1 MRFVRLTA
9 AALCLATASAAATA
23 ESAKGKAELDL
34 LDTLSFKQGMEAIS
48 DAVGASI
55 PLASGEGYDVYQFR
69 RAGVTVKRGA
79 PYYDRIGARYSAG
92 DAPGKVCFDFGSK
105 AKKFCGK
112 VTFGG
117 TKFTIAADDGRVLT
131 GDAVYEKP
139 TRAGQ
144 LKTMNPTIAKTV
156 RFQEECS
163 CFREIFEAGK
173 TGSFLSLKDEDE
185 QEPNWFE
192 DDEPFF
198 NIVVDNNAFPAGCLV
213 NEGGNLLF
221 CQVDNLVDASTE
233 KENAHA
239 AAWVAKVGKCFGAK
253 PLGRSRVT
261 NDGLR
266 QGGTEFALGS
276 NVTAYAL
283 KGARSSFLHTHH
295 KQLYLVT
302 FYIGAK

>member
-1 MRFVRLTA
+1 MRFVCLTA
-9 AALCLATASAAATA
+9 AFLSAVLVGSAAADA
-23 ESAKGKAELDL
+23 PKGKAGLDL
-34 LDTLSFKQGMEAIS
+34 LDTLAIKQGMDAVS
-48 DAVGASI
+48 DAIGASI

-69 RAGVTVKRGA
+69 SAGVTVKRGA
-79 PYYDRIGARYSAG
+79 PHYDRIGARYSAG
-92 DAPGKVCFDFGSK
+92 NAPGKVCFDFGSK

-117 TKFTIAADDGRVLT
+117 TRFTIAADDGRVLT

-139 TRAGQ
+139 TRTGQ
-144 LKTMNPTIAKTV
+144 LKKMEPKIAKTV

-163 CFREIFEAGK
+163 CFREIFATGK
-173 TGSFLSLKDEDE
+173 SGSFLSLKEEAEEGAD
-185 QEPNWFE
+185 PNWYE
-192 DDEPFF
+192 KDEPFF
-198 NIVVDNNAFPAGCLV
+198 NVTLDNDAFPLKCLV
-213 NEGGNLLF
+213 NEGGNMVF
-221 CQVDNLVDASTE
+221 CQVDDLVDASPE

-253 PLGRSRVT
+253 AVPSRVKD
-261 NDGLR
+261 DGLR
-266 QGGTEFALGS
+266 QDGMEFALGG

-283 KGARSSFLHTHH
+283 KGARQPLLKDHH